1 MPTYFQRPENALK
14 RANEFI
20 DVGKK
25 EPALEVLCD
34 VIKSKR
40 HRTWQKIHEP
50 IMEKYLG
57 LCVELR
63 KSHVAKEGLYQYK
76 IISQQVNV
84 KSLEDVVRKYLQLAE
99 AKTESARK
107 ESAQTVDDIDDL
119 DNVNTPEDLLLSA
132 VSGEDVQART
142 DRVVLIPWVK
152 FLWESYRQCLDLL
165 RNNNRLEGLYQ
176 DVAHGAFRFCQKY
189 QRKTEFRKLCDNLR
203 NHLALIQKHQN
214 QPLSINLNSPE
225 SQQVH
230 LDTRLFQLETAIHME
245 LWQEAYKAVEDI
257 HNLME
262 ISKKTPKAQLMA
274 TYYTKL
280 GLVFWKSGNRLFHA
294 CALHRLLQ
302 LSREHRKNLSTE
314 EMQRMA
320 SRVLLATL
328 SVPICPPRN
337 DIGDMLD
344 MGNTAVDN
352 ERKLA
357 KMLGLQT
364 PPNRAQLANDLIK
377 YNVVPHVLPELRELF
392 NWLEIEFHPLHLCSR
407 VSDVLSFLEASDP
420 DLAQYVPAL
429 QTNTLVRLL
438 KQVAQMY
445 DTISVSRIMELV
457 PFYSPYQIEKTI
469 VESARNGAVQ
479 IRLDHSQQMLSF
491 GGELSVSQTG
501 DQQDDGPMV
510 QEMPSEQIRQ
520 QLTQMSKALHH
531 ALQLIRPA
539 QLLEEK
545 KNQKQQII
553 QSYRRS
559 AVKDHQRILQ
569 RKQIIEDR
577 KERLE
582 SITVQRER
590 EEQDQLEEQQ
600 RVQREAEQ
608 LRLSREAEDR
618 ARRKRQEELEEI
630 QRKHAKERIKTLKQ
644 SSVAPKMFSKYTE
657 EELEKLDADEIMAKH
672 VEQLEAE
679 KKELQARLKSQEKK
693 IDYFCRAQ
701 RVEEIPLLE
710 KQYEEEAMTSKEL
723 WEEMES
729 ERIEMAQKEREHAL
743 AIRDRLKRMT
753 KDKNEFLNML
763 KETRSNIY
771 NDKLNTFNEMIKEA
785 RGKRL
790 MERKQK
796 RKNDRRLKWVTEKEE
811 AEQQRRDEEAK
822 REREMKQKKEE
833 EEYQERLQ
841 KLKEQEEKQA
851 AKLRE
856 IDERMEREKTQGDA
870 PFRRRD
876 EGSDSWRRDENRSAP
891 ERPADSDQAGNRP
904 WRPRFREEGGRG
916 GGFREE
922 GGRGG
927 GFREEGGRGGG
938 FREEG
943 GRGGGFR
950 EEGGRAGAWRSRYP
964 DGEGPQRGDR
974 DDGWRRD
981 GPPRDGPPRDGPPRD
996 GPPRDGPPRDGPPRD
1011 GPPRDD
1017 WRRDRPPREVG
1028 RGPIEGRGEPRREF
1042 DRPPRDLERPPRD
1055 LERPPRDLERP
1066 PRDLERPPRDLERPP
1081 RDLERPPRDLERP
1094 PRDLER
1100 PQREVTRPSRD
1111 DQPPRDGPPHDK
1123 VEQRPPP
1130 GPEDAAPAK
1139 DEKREVPSG
1148 GDSAGQEP
1156 VRRGEPPVREPAAT
1170 PVGKMPYDIRKDEP
1184 DFGREWEA
1192 RRRARDRDLQEN
1204 GARRAYRDDSRKED
1218 HVGGSGRDR
1227 DIKRDD
1233 RDPSRQGD
1241 RGFSRDRDI
1250 RRDGWGRGG
1259 DDRGP
1264 PLERSGWRD
1273 ESRQDGGGAWQRG
1286 YRDGPRGPPRDA
1298 WRSDR
1303 GGRDDRGPRR
1313 YDGDDR
1319 GPRRDDRD
1327 DRGPRRDDRD
1337 DRGPRRDDRDDRG
1350 PWRRGD
1356 GGGGKPPGQD
1366 DGGWKEREPPKKEI
1380 PRRRDP
1386 EDDGAKTVRKSQ
1398 PKETD
1403 DDGWTTVRR

>member
-50 IMEKYLG
+50 IMEKYLA

-99 AKTESARK
+99 EKTEAARK
-107 ESAQTVDDIDDL
+107 ESEQTVVDIDDL

-165 RNNNRLEGLYQ
+165 RNNNRLENLYQ
-176 DVAHGAFRFCQKY
+176 DVAYGAFKFCQKY

-214 QPLSINLNSPE
+214 QPLSINLSSPE
-225 SQQVH
+225 SQQIH

-257 HNLME
+257 HNLMD

-302 LSREHRKNLSTE
+302 LSREHRKNLTAE
-314 EMQRMA
+314 EMQRMS

-328 SVPICPPRN
+328 AVPICPPRN

-364 PPNRAQLANDLIK
+364 PPNRAQLINDLIK
-377 YNVVPHVLPELRELF
+377 YNVVPYVLPELRELF
-392 NWLEIEFHPLHLCSR
+392 NWLEVEFHPLMLCNR
-407 VSDVLSFLEASDP
+407 VNGVLNFLEGSDI
-420 DLAQYVPAL
+420 DLAQYIPSL
-429 QTNTLVRLL
+429 QTNALVRLL
-438 KQVAQMY
+438 KQIAQMY
-445 DTISVSRIMELV
+445 DTISFSRIMGLV
-457 PFYSPYQIEKTI
+457 PFCTPFQIEKTI

-479 IRLDHSQQMLSF
+479 VRLDHSQQMLVF

-501 DQQDDGPMV
+501 DQQDGGPLV
-510 QEMPSEQIRQ
+510 QEMPSEQIRK
-520 QLTQMSKALHH
+520 QLTEMSKALHH
-531 ALQLIRPA
+531 ALQLIRPT

-559 AVKDHQRILQ
+559 AAKDHQRILL

-608 LRLSREAEDR
+608 QRLTREAEDR

-701 RVEEIPLLE
+701 RVEEIPLLL
-710 KQYEEEAMTSKEL
+710 KQYEEEAKASKDL

-729 ERIEMAQKEREHAL
+729 ERIEMAKKEREQAL

-763 KETRSNIY
+763 KETRANIY
-771 NDKLNTFNEMIKEA
+771 NEKLSKFEEMIKDA
-785 RGKRL
+785 RARRL

-796 RKNDRRLKWVTEKEE
+796 RKHERRMKWLAEKEE

-822 REREMKQKKEE
+822 RERELKQQKEE
-833 EEYQERLQ
+833 EEYQERLR

-851 AKLRE
+851 AKMRE
-856 IDERMEREKTQGDA
+856 VEEKMEKERARNDPRNRDTVEENWRRGDD
-870 PFRRRD
+870 RMGDRRD
-876 EGSDSWRRDENRSAP
+876 DRP
-891 ERPADSDQAGNRP
+891 ESSRP
-904 WRPRFREEGGRG
+904 WRPRSIQEGG
-916 GGFREE
+916 
-922 GGRGG
+922 
-927 GFREEGGRGGG
+927 
-938 FREEG
+938 
-943 GRGGGFR
+943 
-950 EEGGRAGAWRSRYP
+950 WRSRHQ
-964 DGEGPQRGDR
+964 DSGGPPRGDH
-974 DDGWRRD
+974 DDSWRRD
-981 GPPRDGPPRDGPPRD
+981 GPPREE
-996 GPPRDGPPRDGPPRD
+996 
-1011 GPPRDD
+1011 
-1017 WRRDRPPREVG
+1017 WRRDRPPRDDI
-1028 RGPIEGRGEPRREF
+1028 RGPYDGGRGEPPREIQRPPREIT
-1042 DRPPRDLERPPRD
+1042 RPPRDELQRPPRD
-1055 LERPPRDLERP
+1055 DVQRPLRDDMQRPLRDDMQRPLRDDMQRPPREDMQRPPRDDVQRP
-1066 PRDLERPPRDLERPP
+1066 PRDEMDRPTRDEMQRAPRDEAP
-1081 RDLERPPRDLERP
+1081 RQE
-1094 PRDLER
+1094 
-1100 PQREVTRPSRD
+1100 
-1111 DQPPRDGPPHDK
+1111 
-1123 VEQRPPP
+1123 PP
-1130 GPEDAAPAK
+1130 GPREDGGPEVTTNDERPA
-1139 DEKREVPSG
+1139 DMP
-1148 GDSAGQEP
+1148 
-1156 VRRGEPPVREPAAT
+1156 PPVSAQEKQTVPERSPIVSRMSRMAH
-1170 PVGKMPYDIRKDEP
+1170 DIRKDEP
-1184 DFGREWEA
+1184 DFGREREA
-1192 RRRARDRDLQEN
+1192 RRKEARDRDEQEN
-1204 GARRAYRDDSRKED
+1204 EARRANRDMPPRDDYGRD
-1218 HVGGSGRDR
+1218 DRRDFRAGWGRDR
-1227 DIKRDD
+1227 DYGRDD
-1233 RDPSRQGD
+1233 RDFRRD
-1241 RGFSRDRDI
+1241 RGGFGRSDRDY
-1250 RRDGWGRGG
+1250 RRDDWGRGG

-1264 PLERSGWRD
+1264 PRERRGWRD
-1273 ESRQDGGGAWQRG
+1273 DGPRDSPRRDGRDDQDNWRGGDRDQPRG
-1286 YRDGPRGPPRDA
+1286 FRDRDGPRGPPRDRDA

-1313 YDGDDR
+1313 DDRRDRDDGRGRDDRRERDGGRDWRREEGGGPGRDR
-1319 GPRRDDRD
+1319 GPPRDRD
-1327 DRGPRRDDRD
+1327 AGWKDRDGPRR
-1337 DRGPRRDDRDDRG
+1337 
-1350 PWRRGD
+1350 
-1356 GGGGKPPGQD
+1356 
-1366 DGGWKEREPPKKEI
+1366 EI
-1380 PRRRDP
+1380 PKREVEP
-1386 EDDGAKTVRKSQ
+1386 EEGGRAQRSNPPQ
-1398 PKETD
+1398 ETD
-1403 DDGWTTVRR
+1403 EDGWTTVRR